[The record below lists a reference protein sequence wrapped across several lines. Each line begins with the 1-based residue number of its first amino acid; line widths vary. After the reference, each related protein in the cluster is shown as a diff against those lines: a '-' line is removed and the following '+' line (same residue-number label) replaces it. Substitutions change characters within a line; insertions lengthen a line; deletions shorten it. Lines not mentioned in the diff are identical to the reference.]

1 MKKKYK
7 SLMVVLAVIIVA
19 LFSVVLISGRFLYS
33 VDKIFSDALYY
44 KQTTTDTKIKI
55 IGIDE
60 KTLEA
65 LGPMNTW
72 NRNVPAELLEIL
84 SANEEIKPSIIA
96 FDIMYMGNVEA
107 ESDKRFAQ
115 AAKKAGN
122 VVVASRV
129 TWRDKGTFETV
140 GGSVIDYNVDKAIVD
155 NVEYPYEELRANVE
169 HGFANTHQDE
179 DGYIRFGQYKVDYN
193 GEIEKSFAAK
203 IYEIYCRENGIEE
216 KIPKAYNAK
225 DFKDMF
231 YFTYSGKISDYEVIP
246 LIDVLNGE
254 TKAAA
259 FDDCIVLVGAYAT
272 GMMDAYNV
280 PIQKGAQMYGVEIH
294 ANIVEALMEEKTAVP
309 VSSMMYIIAITVI
322 AVGFYLANRKL
333 KPVYGALLMAGLIV
347 VDVIVGKL
355 LFGNGYVMDIIY
367 LPVILMVVYV
377 AQLVIRI
384 ITFNRMYTEA
394 LKEQM
399 YSFADAFATAVDE
412 RTPYNGSHTKKVTE
426 YVCAF
431 ANYSN
436 MLYKKRQTDEYF
448 DKNRIGQLRL
458 AATLHD
464 IGKMII
470 PKAVMNKA
478 TRLDKNIE
486 KLDDRYKLL
495 KVYYETEILSNRM
508 SEEEG
513 RAMQQYLDES
523 IQFIHDIDGAG
534 FLPQEKLDRIVE
546 IGEHKYITPDGECIP
561 FLTDYE
567 KSCLLIQKGTLTN
580 EEREIMESHVV
591 MTSKIL
597 SKVKFHS
604 FHKDVASIASN
615 HHEFI
620 NGTGYPM
627 KKGAEELSVECRVLT
642 IADIYDALTCTD
654 RPYKKPMPRAKAF
667 SILEAMVEEGK
678 LDGQL
683 VKWFEEAIEYYY
695 KETEDEKNK

>member
-1 MKKKYK
+1 MKKYK
-7 SLMVVLAVIIVA
+7 SLMVVMAAAIVA
-19 LFSVVLISGRFLYS
+19 LFSVILINFRVLYS
-33 VDKIFSDALYY
+33 VDKIFSDKLYY
-44 KQTTTDTKIKI
+44 KSTTTDTKIKI

-60 KTLEA
+60 KTLEE

-72 NRNVPAELLEIL
+72 TRDV
-84 SANEEIKPSIIA
+84 SAKLVEVLCADEEIKPSIIA
-96 FDIMYMGNVEA
+96 FDIMYMGEVEA
-107 ESDKRFAQ
+107 ESDQRFAEVV
-115 AAKKAGN
+115 KKAGN

-129 TWRDKGTFETV
+129 VWKDEGTYKTIDGTV
-140 GGSVIDYNVDKAIVD
+140 VDYDVQKAVVDT
-155 NVEYPYEELRANVE
+155 VEMPYEGLRAYAQN
-169 HGFANTHQDE
+169 GFANTHQDE
-179 DGYIRFGQYKVDYN
+179 DGYIRFGQYEVNYN
-193 GEIEKSFAAK
+193 GVTVKSLAAK
-203 IYEIYCRENGIEE
+203 IYEMYCEQNGIEE
-216 KIPKAYNAK
+216 KKPKTFAAE
-225 DFKDMF
+225 DFKNMF
-231 YFTYSGKISDYEVIP
+231 YYSYSGENSDYEVIS
-246 LIDVLNGE
+246 LVDVLNGKV
-254 TKAAA
+254 KAQA
-259 FDDCIVLVGAYAT
+259 FDECVVLVGAYAP

-294 ANIVEALMEEKTAVP
+294 ANILEALMEGKTAVP
-309 VSSMMYIIAITVI
+309 VSSMLYIIIITAI
-322 AVGFYLANRKL
+322 AVGFYLINRKL
-333 KPVYGALLMAGLIV
+333 KPVHGALLMVGLIALEV
-347 VDVIVGKL
+347 VSGKL
-355 LFGNGYVMDIIY
+355 LHNNGYVMDIIY
-367 LPVILMVVYV
+367 LPVILVLVYV

-384 ITFNRMYTEA
+384 ITFNKMYTES

-399 YSFADAFATAVDE
+399 YSFADAFATAIDE

-436 MLYKKRQTDEYF
+436 MLYKKRETDEYF

-464 IGKMII
+464 VGKMII

-495 KVYYETEILSNRM
+495 KVYYETEILSGRM

-513 RAMQQYLDES
+513 RSMQQYIDES
-523 IQFIHDIDGAG
+523 ISFIHDIDGAG

-546 IGEHKYITPDGECIP
+546 IGEHKYITKDGECIP

-604 FHKDVASIASN
+604 FHKDVANIAAS

-620 NGTGYPM
+620 NGTGYPL
-627 KKGAEELSVECRVLT
+627 KKNGDELSVECRVLT

-654 RPYKKPMPRAKAF
+654 RPYKKPMSREKAF
-667 SILEAMVEEGK
+667 SILDAMVEEGK

-683 VKWFEEAIEYYY
+683 VIWFKEAIEYYY

>member
-7 SLMVVLAVIIVA
+7 LYMVALVAIGVA
-19 LFSVVLISGRFLYS
+19 LFSAILINYRVLYS
-33 VDKIFSDALYY
+33 VDKIFSDPLYY
-44 KQTTTDTKIKI
+44 VQTTTDTKIKI

-60 KTLEA
+60 KTLDA

-72 NRNVPAELLEIL
+72 TRDVSAQLVETLC
-84 SANEEIKPSIIA
+84 ANEEMKPAIIA
-96 FDIMYMGNVEA
+96 FDIMYIGNVEF
-107 ESDKRFAQ
+107 ESDKRFAE

-122 VVVASRV
+122 VIVASKV
-129 TWRDKGTFETV
+129 EWKDEGTFKTIDDAVVDFDVQEAV
-140 GGSVIDYNVDKAIVD
+140 VDSV
-155 NVEYPYEELRANVE
+155 ELPYEELYANVR
-169 HGFANTHQDE
+169 HGFANTHQDS
-179 DGYIRFGQYKVDYN
+179 DGYIRFSQYKVDYN
-193 GEIEKSFAAK
+193 GESVKSLAAK
-203 IYEIYCRENGIEE
+203 IYEMYCEQNGIEE
-216 KIPKAYNAK
+216 KIPKAYNVE

-231 YFTYSGKISDYEVIP
+231 YFTYSGKVLDYEVTP
-246 LIDVLNGE
+246 LIDVLNG
-254 TKAAA
+254 KANIQG
-259 FDDCIVLVGAYAT
+259 FDDCIVLVGAYAS

-280 PIQKGAQMYGVEIH
+280 PIQKGTQMYGVEIH
-294 ANIVEALMEEKTAVP
+294 ANILEALLEEKTAVP
-309 VSSMMYIIAITVI
+309 VSPMMYMVVVAIISA
-322 AVGFYLANRKL
+322 AFYLVNRKL
-333 KPVYGALLMAGLIV
+333 KPLYGAFVMVGLILLEV
-347 VDVIVGKL
+347 VTAKIL
-355 LFGNGYVMDIIY
+355 YNNGYVMDIIY
-367 LPVILMVVYV
+367 LPIVLIIVYIV
-377 AQLVIRI
+377 QLIVRI
-384 ITFNRMYTEA
+384 IAFNRMYTEA

-412 RTPYNGSHTKKVTE
+412 RTPYNGTHTKKVTE

-436 MLYKKRQTDEYF
+436 MLYKKRETDEYF

-523 IQFIHDIDGAG
+523 VQFIHDIDGAG
-534 FLPQEKLDRIVE
+534 FLPQDKLDRITE

-567 KSCLLIQKGTLTN
+567 KSCLMIQKGTLTN

-604 FHKDVASIASN
+604 FHKDVATIASN

-627 KKGAEELSVECRVLT
+627 KKGAEELSIECRVLT

-678 LDGQL
+678 LDGQM

-695 KETEDEKNK
+695 KEPVSTE

>member
-7 SLMVVLAVIIVA
+7 ILMVAIAAIGVA
-19 LFSVVLISGRFLYS
+19 LFSVILINYRVLYS
-33 VDKIFSDALYY
+33 VDKIFSDPLYY
-44 KQTTTDTKIKI
+44 VQTTTDTKIKI

-60 KTLEA
+60 KTLDA

-72 NRNVPAELLEIL
+72 TRDVSAQLVETLC
-84 SANEEIKPSIIA
+84 ANEEMKPAIIA
-96 FDIMYMGNVEA
+96 FDIMYIGNVEF
-107 ESDKRFAQ
+107 ESDKRFAE

-122 VVVASRV
+122 VIVASKV
-129 TWRDKGTFETV
+129 EWKDEGTFKTIDDAVVDFGVQEAV
-140 GGSVIDYNVDKAIVD
+140 VDSV
-155 NVEYPYEELRANVE
+155 ELPYEELYANVR
-169 HGFANTHQDE
+169 HGFANTHQDS
-179 DGYIRFGQYKVDYN
+179 DGYIRFSQYKVDYN
-193 GEIEKSFAAK
+193 GESVKSLAAK
-203 IYEIYCRENGIEE
+203 IYEVYCEQNGIEE
-216 KIPKAYNAK
+216 KIPKAYNVE

-231 YFTYSGKISDYEVIP
+231 YFTYSGKVLDYEVTP
-246 LIDVLNGE
+246 LIDVLNG
-254 TKAAA
+254 KANIQG
-259 FDDCIVLVGAYAT
+259 FDDCIVLVGAYAS

-280 PIQKGAQMYGVEIH
+280 PIQKGTQMYGVEIH
-294 ANIVEALMEEKTAVP
+294 ANILEALLEEKTAVP
-309 VSSMMYIIAITVI
+309 VSPMVYMVVVAIISA
-322 AVGFYLANRKL
+322 AFYLVNRKL
-333 KPVYGALLMAGLIV
+333 KPLYGAFVMVGLILLEV
-347 VDVIVGKL
+347 VTAKIL
-355 LFGNGYVMDIIY
+355 YNNGYVMDIIY
-367 LPVILMVVYV
+367 LPIVLIIVYV
-377 AQLVIRI
+377 VQLIVRI
-384 ITFNRMYTEA
+384 IAFNRMYTEA

-412 RTPYNGSHTKKVTE
+412 RTPYNGTHTKKVTE

-436 MLYKKRQTDEYF
+436 MLYKKRETDEYF

-513 RAMQQYLDES
+513 RDMQQYLDES
-523 IQFIHDIDGAG
+523 VQFIHDIDGAG
-534 FLPQEKLDRIVE
+534 FLPQDKLDRITE

-567 KSCLLIQKGTLTN
+567 KSCLMIQKGTLTN

-604 FHKDVASIASN
+604 FHKDVATIASN

-627 KKGAEELSVECRVLT
+627 KKGAEELSIECRVLT

-667 SILEAMVEEGK
+667 SILEAMVDEGK

-695 KETEDEKNK
+695 KEPGSLE